1 MKKPLPKLTTDEA
14 AETFIADADL
24 TEYEL
29 SGLKPVRFEFQPKGK
44 SITMRLSEPLFEAIK
59 EEAERSGIPY
69 QRFIRQVLENAVS
82 KTAGMAYIPSRKS
95 N

>member
-14 AETFIADADL
+14 AETFITDADL
-24 TEYEL
+24 TEYDL

-44 SITMRLSEPLFEAIK
+44 SITMRLSEPLLDAIK

-69 QRFIRQVLENAVS
+69 QRFIRQALENAVHN
-82 KTAGMAYIPSRKS
+82 K
-95 N
+95 